1 MPCGPCCKKIRAAGK
16 QNIQLDSKPFC
27 EDNHNIVNVPAA
39 TSETDH
45 QAGQA
50 GRKTERHVSV
60 STVERLSVYR
70 KLLEELHYDG
80 VEYVYSQQLADMVG
94 VTPAQ
99 LRRDLASFGSFGNIS
114 RGYNVYQLTRTIS
127 RILGTDSPQTV
138 ALFGAGDLGRSL
150 LAYRGFEE
158 RGFHIGLVF
167 DLDADKAG
175 KVFAGRRCYGVED
188 MEKVLPEFNVRIA
201 VLACRP
207 PGLQQL
213 VDRLAKLGIV
223 SILNFV
229 PKRITPAPGGYVE
242 SIDIAA
248 KLEKL
253 SFLSQKK

>member
-1 MPCGPCCKKIRAAGK
+1 MSASTATPAPVSQGEEAGK
-16 QNIQLDSKPFC
+16 K
-27 EDNHNIVNVPAA
+27 V
-39 TSETDH
+39 
-45 QAGQA
+45 
-50 GRKTERHVSV
+50 ERHVSV

-70 KLLEELHYDG
+70 KVLEELHYEG
-80 VEYVYSQQLADMVG
+80 LEYVYSQQLAEMVG

-158 RGFHIGLVF
+158 RGFHIGVVF
-167 DLDADKAG
+167 DLDAEKSG
-175 KVFAGRRCYGVED
+175 RVFAGRRCYALVD
-188 MEKVLPEFNVRIA
+188 LEKVLPEFNVRIA

-213 VDRLAKLGIV
+213 VDRLAKLGTT

-229 PKRITPAPGGYVE
+229 PKRITPAVGGYIE

>member
-1 MPCGPCCKKIRAAGK
+1 MW
-16 QNIQLDSKPFC
+16 LDSQHTC
-27 EDNHNIVNVPAA
+27 EHNHNIVSVPA
-39 TSETDH
+39 TTPETAP
-45 QAGQA
+45 QAGET
-50 GRKTERHVSV
+50 GKKTERHVSV

-70 KLLEELHYDG
+70 KVLEELHYEG

-114 RGYNVYQLTRTIS
+114 RGYNVYQLIRTIS
-127 RILGTDSPQTV
+127 RILGTDTQQTV
-138 ALFGAGDLGRSL
+138 ALFGVGDLGRSM

-158 RGFHIGLVF
+158 RGFHIGVVF
-167 DLDADKAG
+167 DVDAEKIG
-175 KVFAGRRCYGVED
+175 KVFAGRRCYALD
-188 MEKVLPEFNVRIA
+188 DIEKVLTEFNIRVA
-201 VLACRP
+201 VLTCRA

-213 VDRLAKLGIV
+213 VDRLAKAGLT

-229 PKRITPAPGGYVE
+229 PKRVTPAPGGYVE

-253 SFLSQKK
+253 SFLSQNK

>member
-1 MPCGPCCKKIRAAGK
+1 LDDAVAHQDSDPAAEGAAEGAAG
-16 QNIQLDSKPFC
+16 D
-27 EDNHNIVNVPAA
+27 
-39 TSETDH
+39 
-45 QAGQA
+45 A
-50 GRKTERHVSV
+50 GRKADRHVST

-70 KLLEELHYDG
+70 KVLEELHYDG
-80 VEYVYSQQLADMVG
+80 VEYVYSQQLAEMVG
-94 VTPAQ
+94 VSPAQ

-127 RILGTDSPQTV
+127 RILGTDTPQTV
-138 ALFGAGDLGRSL
+138 ALFGVGDLGRSL

-158 RGFHIGLVF
+158 RGFHVGVIF

-175 KVFAGRRCYGVED
+175 KVFAGRRCYHVD
-188 MEKVLPEFNVRIA
+188 QMEQVLPEFNVRVA

-213 VDRLAKLGIV
+213 VDRLAKVGV
-223 SILNFV
+223 MSILNFV
-229 PKRITPAPGGYVE
+229 PKRLTPAPGGYVE

-253 SFLSQKK
+253 SFLSKK

>member
-1 MPCGPCCKKIRAAGK
+1 MNETVTAQETVGEAGESVKKA
-16 QNIQLDSKPFC
+16 D
-27 EDNHNIVNVPAA
+27 
-39 TSETDH
+39 
-45 QAGQA
+45 
-50 GRKTERHVSV
+50 RHVSV

-70 KLLEELHYDG
+70 KLLDELHYDG
-80 VEYVYSQQLADMVG
+80 LEYVYSQQLAEMVG
-94 VTPAQ
+94 VSPAQ

-127 RILGTDSPQTV
+127 RILGTDTPKTV
-138 ALFGAGDLGRSL
+138 ALFGVGDLGRSL

-158 RGFHIGLVF
+158 RGFHIGVVF

-175 KVFAGRRCYGVED
+175 KVFAGRRCYHVD
-188 MEKVLPEFNVRIA
+188 QMEKVLPEFNVRVA

-207 PGLQQL
+207 PGLQHL
-213 VDRLAKLGIV
+213 VDRLAKVGV
-223 SILNFV
+223 TSILNFV

-253 SFLSQKK
+253 SFLSKK

>member
-1 MPCGPCCKKIRAAGK
+1 LTFAPA
-16 QNIQLDSKPFC
+16 C
-27 EDNHNIVNVPAA
+27 EHNHNIVSVPAI
-39 TSETDH
+39 TPETAPQVGDS
-45 QAGQA
+45 GK
-50 GRKTERHVSV
+50 KTERHVSV

-80 VEYVYSQQLADMVG
+80 VEYVYSQQLAEMVG

-158 RGFHIGLVF
+158 RGFHIGLIF
-167 DLDADKAG
+167 DLDYEKSG
-175 KVFAGRRCYGVED
+175 KVFAGRRCYALDD

-213 VDRLAKLGIV
+213 VDRLAKLEIL

-253 SFLSQKK
+253 SFLSQNK

>member
-1 MPCGPCCKKIRAAGK
+1 M
-16 QNIQLDSKPFC
+16 LDLSRCC
-27 EDNHNIVNVPAA
+27 EDNHNIVDEA
-39 TSETDH
+39 TAPQDTD
-45 QAGQA
+45 GQA
-50 GRKTERHVSV
+50 GEAGRKVDRHVSV

-70 KLLEELHYDG
+70 KVLEELHYDG
-80 VEYVYSQQLADMVG
+80 VEYVYSQQLAEMVG

-127 RILGTDSPQTV
+127 RILGTDTPQTV
-138 ALFGAGDLGRSL
+138 ALFGVGDLGRSL

-158 RGFHIGLVF
+158 RGFHIGVIF
-167 DLDADKAG
+167 DLDSDKAG
-175 KVFAGRRCYGVED
+175 KVFAGRRCYHVD
-188 MEKVLPEFNVRIA
+188 QMDKVLPEFNVRVA
-201 VLACRP
+201 VLSCRP

-213 VDRLAKLGIV
+213 VDRLAKCGVL

-253 SFLSQKK
+253 SFLSKK

>member
-1 MPCGPCCKKIRAAGK
+1 VDAANPKPEADAQGGDPGK
-16 QNIQLDSKPFC
+16 RS
-27 EDNHNIVNVPAA
+27 
-39 TSETDH
+39 
-45 QAGQA
+45 
-50 GRKTERHVSV
+50 ERHVSV

-70 KLLEELHYDG
+70 KVLEELHYDG

-138 ALFGAGDLGRSL
+138 ALFGVGDLGRSL

-167 DLDADKAG
+167 DLDAEKSG
-175 KVFAGRRCYGVED
+175 RVFAGRRCYSVD
-188 MEKVLPEFNVRIA
+188 QMEKILPEYDVRIA
-201 VLACRP
+201 ILACRP
-207 PGLQQL
+207 PGLQQV
-213 VDRLAKLGIV
+213 VDRLAKLGV
-223 SILNFV
+223 KAVLNFV
-229 PKRITPAPGGYVE
+229 PKRINPAQGGYVE

-253 SFLSQKK
+253 SFLSQPK

>member
-1 MPCGPCCKKIRAAGK
+1 MDATNPKPDADLQGGDSGK
-16 QNIQLDSKPFC
+16 RP
-27 EDNHNIVNVPAA
+27 
-39 TSETDH
+39 
-45 QAGQA
+45 
-50 GRKTERHVSV
+50 ERHVSD

-70 KLLEELHYDG
+70 KVLEELHYDG

-138 ALFGAGDLGRSL
+138 ALFGVGDLGRSL

-167 DLDADKAG
+167 DLDSEKAG
-175 KVFAGRRCYGVED
+175 RVFAGRRCYSVDE
-188 MEKVLPEFNVRIA
+188 MEKILPEYDVRIA
-201 VLACRP
+201 ILACRP
-207 PGLQQL
+207 PGLQQV
-213 VDRLAKLGIV
+213 VDRLAKLGV
-223 SILNFV
+223 KAVLNFV
-229 PKRITPAPGGYVE
+229 PKRITPAQGGYVE

-253 SFLSQKK
+253 SFLSQPK

>member
-1 MPCGPCCKKIRAAGK
+1 MTLASRCEYYHNIVSAPVATSEADLPGGAAGK
-16 QNIQLDSKPFC
+16 KS
-27 EDNHNIVNVPAA
+27 
-39 TSETDH
+39 
-45 QAGQA
+45 
-50 GRKTERHVSV
+50 ERHVSV
-60 STVERLSVYR
+60 STVERLSLYR
-70 KLLEELHYDG
+70 KLLEELHYEG
-80 VEYVYSQQLADMVG
+80 VEYIYSQQMADMVG

-127 RILGTDSPQTV
+127 RILGTDTQQTV

-158 RGFHIGLVF
+158 RGFHIGLIF
-167 DLDADKAG
+167 DLDSEKAG
-175 KVFAGRRCYGVED
+175 KVFAGRRCYRVED
-188 MEKVLPEFNVRIA
+188 MERVLPEFDVRVA

-213 VDRLAKLGIV
+213 VDRLAKVGITSV
-223 SILNFV
+223 LNFV

>member
-1 MPCGPCCKKIRAAGK
+1 MV
-16 QNIQLDSKPFC
+16 SSC
-27 EDNHNIVNVPAA
+27 EDNHSILRA
-39 TSETDH
+39 TAPSPHTGPQSESGKKTD
-45 QAGQA
+45 
-50 GRKTERHVSV
+50 RHVSV

-70 KLLEELHYDG
+70 KVLEELHYDG

-127 RILGTDSPQTV
+127 KILGTDTQQTV

-167 DLDADKAG
+167 DLDSEKAG
-175 KVFAGRRCYGVED
+175 RVFAGRRCYSLDE
-188 MEKVLPEFNVRIA
+188 MERVLPEFNVRIA
-201 VLACRP
+201 VLACQP

-213 VDRLAKLGIV
+213 VDRLAKLGITSV
-223 SILNFV
+223 LNFV
-229 PKRITPAPGGYVE
+229 PKRISPPPGGYVE

-253 SFLSQKK
+253 SFLSLQK

>member
-1 MPCGPCCKKIRAAGK
+1 VPGNNLLALKRCCEHNHSTLTEPAPTPTPDIQADEAAKKADRRI
-16 QNIQLDSKPFC
+16 S
-27 EDNHNIVNVPAA
+27 VP
-39 TSETDH
+39 TL
-45 QAGQA
+45 
-50 GRKTERHVSV
+50 
-60 STVERLSVYR
+60 ERLSVYR
-70 KLLEELHYDG
+70 KVLEELHYDG
-80 VEYVYSQQLADMVG
+80 VEYVYSQQLAEMVG

-127 RILGTDSPQTV
+127 RILGTDNPQTV
-138 ALFGAGDLGRSL
+138 ALFGVGDLGRSL

-158 RGFHIGLVF
+158 RGFHIGVIF

-175 KVFAGRRCYGVED
+175 KVFAGRRCYHVD
-188 MEKVLPEFNVRIA
+188 QMEKVLPEFNVHIA

-213 VDRLAKLGIV
+213 VERLGKVGV
-223 SILNFV
+223 TSILNFV
-229 PKRITPAPGGYVE
+229 PKRITPPPGGYVE

-253 SFLSQKK
+253 SFLSQQK

>member
-1 MPCGPCCKKIRAAGK
+1 LRTVATHRAALESLPEGEK
-16 QNIQLDSKPFC
+16 VKK
-27 EDNHNIVNVPAA
+27 
-39 TSETDH
+39 
-45 QAGQA
+45 G
-50 GRKTERHVSV
+50 ERPVSV

-70 KLLEELHYDG
+70 KLLEELHYEG

-127 RILGTDSPQTV
+127 RILGTDVQQTV
-138 ALFGAGDLGRSL
+138 ALLGVGDLGRSL

-158 RGFHIGLVF
+158 RGFHIGVVF
-167 DLDADKAG
+167 DVDAAKVG
-175 KVFAGRRCYGVED
+175 RVFAGRRCHHIDEL
-188 MEKVLPEFNVRIA
+188 EAVLPEYDVRLA

-207 PGLQQL
+207 VGLQQL
-213 VDRLAKLGIV
+213 VDRLGQIGIL

-229 PKRITPAPGGYVE
+229 PKRVTPPKGGYVE

-253 SFLSQKK
+253 SFLGKQV

>member
-1 MPCGPCCKKIRAAGK
+1 MVDSPETGP
-16 QNIQLDSKPFC
+16 Q
-27 EDNHNIVNVPAA
+27 PAEA
-39 TSETDH
+39 N
-45 QAGQA
+45 
-50 GRKTERHVSV
+50 RKGERHVSV

-70 KLLEELHYDG
+70 KVLEELHYEG
-80 VEYVYSQQLADMVG
+80 VEYVYSQQLAEMVG

-99 LRRDLASFGSFGNIS
+99 LRRDLSSFGTFGNIS

-127 RILGTDSPQTV
+127 KILGTDTPQTV

-167 DLDADKAG
+167 DLDAEKAG
-175 KVFAGRRCYGVED
+175 RVYAGRRCYPVDD

-213 VDRLAKLGIV
+213 VDRLAKLGIT

-229 PKRITPAPGGYVE
+229 PKRISPPPGGYVE

-253 SFLSQKK
+253 SFLSLNR

>member
-1 MPCGPCCKKIRAAGK
+1 VDATNPKPEVDPQGGDPGK
-16 QNIQLDSKPFC
+16 R
-27 EDNHNIVNVPAA
+27 
-39 TSETDH
+39 
-45 QAGQA
+45 G
-50 GRKTERHVSV
+50 ERHVSV

-70 KLLEELHYDG
+70 KVLEELHYDG

-138 ALFGAGDLGRSL
+138 ALFGVGDLGRSL

-167 DLDADKAG
+167 DLDSEKAG
-175 KVFAGRRCYGVED
+175 RVFAGRRCYSVD
-188 MEKVLPEFNVRIA
+188 QMEKILPEYNVRIA
-201 VLACRP
+201 ILACRP
-207 PGLQQL
+207 PGLQQV
-213 VDRLAKLGIV
+213 VDRLAKLGV
-223 SILNFV
+223 KSVLNFV
-229 PKRITPAPGGYVE
+229 PKRITPAQGGYVE

-253 SFLSQKK
+253 SFLSQPK

>member
-1 MPCGPCCKKIRAAGK
+1 MGAPIATSEADLPVGAAGK
-16 QNIQLDSKPFC
+16 KS
-27 EDNHNIVNVPAA
+27 
-39 TSETDH
+39 
-45 QAGQA
+45 
-50 GRKTERHVSV
+50 ERHVSV
-60 STVERLSVYR
+60 STVERLSLYR
-70 KLLEELHYDG
+70 KLLEELHYEG
-80 VEYVYSQQLADMVG
+80 VEYIYSQQMADMVG

-127 RILGTDSPQTV
+127 RILGTDTQQTV

-158 RGFHIGLVF
+158 RGFHIGLIF
-167 DLDADKAG
+167 DLDSEKAG
-175 KVFAGRRCYGVED
+175 KGFAGRRCYRVED
-188 MEKVLPEFNVRIA
+188 MERVLPEFDVRVA

-213 VDRLAKLGIV
+213 VDRLAKVGITSV
-223 SILNFV
+223 LNFV

>member
-1 MPCGPCCKKIRAAGK
+1 LRC
-16 QNIQLDSKPFC
+16 C
-27 EDNHNIVNVPAA
+27 EDNHNIV
-39 TSETDH
+39 SETATVQEPD
-45 QAGQA
+45 GQGEPGKKA
-50 GRKTERHVSV
+50 DRHVSV

-80 VEYVYSQQLADMVG
+80 VEYVYSQQLAEMVG
-94 VTPAQ
+94 VSPAQ
-99 LRRDLASFGSFGNIS
+99 LRRDLSSFGSFGNIS

-127 RILGTDSPQTV
+127 RILGTDTPQTV
-138 ALFGAGDLGRSL
+138 ALFGVGDLGRSL

-158 RGFHIGLVF
+158 RGFHIGVIF
-167 DLDADKAG
+167 DLDSDKAG
-175 KVFAGRRCYGVED
+175 KVFAGRRCYYVDE
-188 MEKVLPEFNVRIA
+188 MEKVLPEFNVRVA

-213 VDRLAKLGIV
+213 VDRLAKVGV
-223 SILNFV
+223 TSILNFV

-253 SFLSQKK
+253 SFLSKK

>member
-1 MPCGPCCKKIRAAGK
+1 VNEPATAPGPEIQPEEAAKRA
-16 QNIQLDSKPFC
+16 D
-27 EDNHNIVNVPAA
+27 
-39 TSETDH
+39 
-45 QAGQA
+45 
-50 GRKTERHVSV
+50 RRVSV
-60 STVERLSVYR
+60 PTVERLSLYR
-70 KLLEELHYDG
+70 KVLEELHYDG
-80 VEYVYSQQLADMVG
+80 VEYVYSQQLAEMVR

-99 LRRDLASFGSFGNIS
+99 LRRDLASFGTFGNIS

-127 RILGTDSPQTV
+127 RILGTDTPQTV
-138 ALFGAGDLGRSL
+138 ALFGVGDLGRSL

-158 RGFHIGLVF
+158 RGFHIGVIF

-175 KVFAGRRCYGVED
+175 KVFAGRRCYHVEE
-188 MEKVLPEFNVRIA
+188 MEKVLPEYNVRIA

-213 VDRLAKLGIV
+213 VERLAKVGV
-223 SILNFV
+223 TSILNFV
-229 PKRITPAPGGYVE
+229 PKRITPPPGGYVE

>member
-1 MPCGPCCKKIRAAGK
+1 LRC
-16 QNIQLDSKPFC
+16 C
-27 EDNHNIVNVPAA
+27 EDNHNIV
-39 TSETDH
+39 
-45 QAGQA
+45 
-50 GRKTERHVSV
+50 TEPLTAPEPDSQGEPGKKGDRHVSV

-70 KLLEELHYDG
+70 KVLEELHYDG
-80 VEYVYSQQLADMVG
+80 VEYVYSQQLAEMVG

-127 RILGTDSPQTV
+127 RILGTDTPQTV
-138 ALFGAGDLGRSL
+138 ALFGVGDLGRSL

-158 RGFHIGLVF
+158 RGFHIGVIF

-175 KVFAGRRCYGVED
+175 KVFAGRRCYHVD
-188 MEKVLPEFNVRIA
+188 QMDKVLPEFNVRVA

-213 VDRLAKLGIV
+213 VDRLAKVGV
-223 SILNFV
+223 TSILNFV

-253 SFLSQKK
+253 SFLSKK

>member
-1 MPCGPCCKKIRAAGK
+1 MDDATAPQDP
-16 QNIQLDSKPFC
+16 DT
-27 EDNHNIVNVPAA
+27 PAA
-39 TSETDH
+39 E
-45 QAGQA
+45 A
-50 GRKTERHVSV
+50 GRKSDRHVSV

-94 VTPAQ
+94 VSPAQ

-127 RILGTDSPQTV
+127 RILGTDTPQTV
-138 ALFGAGDLGRSL
+138 ALFGVGDLGRSL

-158 RGFHIGLVF
+158 RGFHIGVMF
-167 DLDADKAG
+167 DLDSDKAG
-175 KVFAGRRCYGVED
+175 KVFAGRRCYHVDE
-188 MEKVLPEFNVRIA
+188 MERVLPEFNVRVA

-213 VDRLAKLGIV
+213 VDRLAKVGV
-223 SILNFV
+223 MSILNFV

-253 SFLSQKK
+253 SFLSKK

>member
-1 MPCGPCCKKIRAAGK
+1 MSGYCEHNHSIVSATAPVPDVSFRAVETAKKADR
-16 QNIQLDSKPFC
+16 
-27 EDNHNIVNVPAA
+27 
-39 TSETDH
+39 
-45 QAGQA
+45 
-50 GRKTERHVSV
+50 RVSV

-70 KLLEELHYDG
+70 KVLEELHYDG
-80 VEYVYSQQLADMVG
+80 VEYAYSQQLADMVG

-127 RILGTDSPQTV
+127 RILGTDAAQTV
-138 ALFGAGDLGRSL
+138 ALFGVGDLGRSL

-158 RGFHIGLVF
+158 RGFHIGVVF
-167 DLDADKAG
+167 DLDAEKAG
-175 KVFAGRRCYGVED
+175 RVFAGRRCFHVD
-188 MEKVLPEFNVRIA
+188 QMEKVLPEFDVRIA
-201 VLACRP
+201 ILACRP

-213 VDRLAKLGIV
+213 VDRLSKLGIT

-229 PKRITPAPGGYVE
+229 PKRISPASGGYVE
-242 SIDIAA
+242 SIDLAA

>member
-1 MPCGPCCKKIRAAGK
+1 VDAANPKTDADPQGGESGKRA
-16 QNIQLDSKPFC
+16 
-27 EDNHNIVNVPAA
+27 
-39 TSETDH
+39 
-45 QAGQA
+45 
-50 GRKTERHVSV
+50 ERHVSD

-70 KLLEELHYDG
+70 KVLEELHYDG

-99 LRRDLASFGSFGNIS
+99 LRRDLSSFGSFGNIS

-138 ALFGAGDLGRSL
+138 ALFGVGDLGRSL

-167 DLDADKAG
+167 DLDSEKAG
-175 KVFAGRRCYGVED
+175 RVFAGRRCYSVDE
-188 MEKVLPEFNVRIA
+188 MEKILPEYSVRIA
-201 VLACRP
+201 ILACRP

-213 VDRLAKLGIV
+213 VDRLAKLGIKAV
-223 SILNFV
+223 LNFV
-229 PKRITPAPGGYVE
+229 PKRITPAQGGYVE

-253 SFLSQKK
+253 SFLSQQK

>member
-1 MPCGPCCKKIRAAGK
+1 M
-16 QNIQLDSKPFC
+16 
-27 EDNHNIVNVPAA
+27 NVPAE
-39 TSETDH
+39 TTETDA
-45 QAGQA
+45 QTGQA
-50 GRKTERHVSV
+50 GKKTERHVSV

-70 KLLEELHYDG
+70 KLLEELHYEG

-94 VTPAQ
+94 VSPAQ

-158 RGFHIGLVF
+158 RGFHIGLIF
-167 DLDADKAG
+167 DLDAEKSG
-175 KVFAGRRCYGVED
+175 RVFAGRRCYALEE

-253 SFLSQKK
+253 SFLSQQK

>member
-1 MPCGPCCKKIRAAGK
+1 LTPRLRCEYYHNIVSAPVATSEADLSVGAAGK
-16 QNIQLDSKPFC
+16 KS
-27 EDNHNIVNVPAA
+27 
-39 TSETDH
+39 
-45 QAGQA
+45 
-50 GRKTERHVSV
+50 ERHVSV
-60 STVERLSVYR
+60 STVERLSLYR
-70 KLLEELHYDG
+70 KLLEE
-80 VEYVYSQQLADMVG
+80 QQMAEMVG

-127 RILGTDSPQTV
+127 RILGTDTQQTV

-158 RGFHIGLVF
+158 RGFHIGLIF
-167 DLDADKAG
+167 DLDSEKVG
-175 KVFAGRRCYGVED
+175 KVFAGRRCYRVDD
-188 MEKVLPEFNVRIA
+188 MEKVLPEFDVRVA

-213 VDRLAKLGIV
+213 VDRLAKVGV
-223 SILNFV
+223 TSILNFV